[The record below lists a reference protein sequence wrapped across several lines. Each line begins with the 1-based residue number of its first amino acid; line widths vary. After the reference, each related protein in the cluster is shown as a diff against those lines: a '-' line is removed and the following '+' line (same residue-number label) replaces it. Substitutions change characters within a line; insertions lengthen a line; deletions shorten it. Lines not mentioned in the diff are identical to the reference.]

1 MGGAAILKVA
11 RRVACGLWLAMLVLA
26 APPVLAETEAAATP
40 SPVAPACHAHSD
52 ADIPLAAMLA
62 PGRVWDCN
70 GGGWDDSAPVSWLYF
85 DAASWAGNAPQA
97 FFTRISRFE
106 RIDIAAVDRDGAVR
120 SAAHDERSAR
130 PIAAGP
136 VFTLP
141 VPAITEA
148 TEAVVVRIA
157 GPHSSTMVTEARL
170 TADPESTDWGME
182 EVLLL
187 AIVAGILVTPLIF
200 DLHFFVILRD
210 RFVLLHAAMV
220 VAMIAYVILAGGL
233 APLLFD
239 ISLVTMAIGA
249 PLAWTIGVAAAS
261 FFMVAFLEQ
270 EALSPLFRRAMQ
282 AMGWWSL
289 FGLSFFGLQFRW
301 TQGFDNLGYFLG
313 FVPVILVYLACLTQ
327 AVLRGSRSARFL
339 AIAWVPIL
347 AASTERL
354 LRGIG
359 VYAGPSTLDELIYL
373 ALALEVMIV
382 ALGVADRF
390 VAIRRERD
398 RAVAAALRLSDLSER
413 DPLTGLMNRRAID
426 LRFGELRASGYE
438 ALAVFDLDHF
448 KAVNDAH
455 GHEVGDRV
463 LVTVAQV
470 LRSDPDAFA
479 VRIGGEEFVLMLR
492 GDDIET
498 RVERLRQ
505 KIPVKVAREIEA
517 LDTMVTASVGL
528 VTAQH
533 ESVQDM
539 TFILLYRRADA
550 LLYEAKAK
558 GRNMLCSETIDGA
571 ARANRPMRGF
581 EPIKI
586 VGGTS

>member
-1 MGGAAILKVA
+1 MRGPAFFETA
-11 RRVACGLWLAMLVLA
+11 RRVARGLWLAVLLLA
-26 APPVLAETEAAATP
+26 APPALAQSEPAAAP
-40 SPVAPACHAHSD
+40 APVAPACHAHS
-52 ADIPLAAMLA
+52 ADDVPLAAMLA

-70 GGGWDDSAPVSWLYF
+70 GGGWNDSAPVSWLYF
-85 DAASWAGNAPQA
+85 DAASWGSSAPQV
-97 FFTRISRFE
+97 FFTRISRFA
-106 RIDIAAVDRDGAVR
+106 RIDIATVESDGTVR
-120 SAAHDERSAR
+120 SATHDEQAAR

-136 VFTLP
+136 VFVLP
-141 VPAITEA
+141 LPAITEA
-148 TEAVVVRIA
+148 TTAVVVRIA
-157 GPHSSTMVTEARL
+157 GPHSSTMITEARL
-170 TADPESTDWGME
+170 TTDPHNTDWGME
-182 EVLLL
+182 EILLL
-187 AIVAGILVTPLIF
+187 AIIAGMLVTPLIF
-200 DLHFFVILRD
+200 DLHFYAILRD

-220 VAMIAYVILAGGL
+220 VAMISYVLLAGGL

-249 PLAWTIGVAAAS
+249 PLAWTTGVAAAA
-261 FFMVAFLEQ
+261 FFLVAFLEQ
-270 EALSPLFRRAMQ
+270 DALSPLFRGAMQ

-289 FGLSFFGLQFRW
+289 FGLSFFALQFRS
-301 TQGFDNLGYFLG
+301 TQSFDNLAYFLG
-313 FVPVILVYLACLTQ
+313 FVPVILVYLACLVQ
-327 AVLRGSRSARFL
+327 AVLRGSRSGQFL
-339 AIAWVPIL
+339 AIAWIPII

-359 VYAGPSTLDELIYL
+359 VYAGPSTLDELVYL
-373 ALALEVMIV
+373 ALALEVVIV

-398 RAVAAALRLSDLSER
+398 RAVAAALLLSDLSER

-426 LRFGELRASGYE
+426 LRFGELRGGGYE

-448 KAVNDAH
+448 KAVNDRH
-455 GHEVGDRV
+455 GHDVGDRV

-492 GDDIET
+492 GGDIET

-505 KIPVKVAREIEA
+505 MIPVKVAREIEV

-528 VTAQH
+528 VSAQH
-533 ESVQDM
+533 GSVQDM
-539 TFILLYRRADA
+539 TFILLYRRADE

-558 GRNMLCSETIDGA
+558 GRNMLCSDTIDGA
-571 ARANRPMRGF
+571 SQSNRAMQRF
-581 EPIKI
+581 EPMKI